1 MGVDYQTLS
10 VTAYGG
16 ISIIAWLM
24 MSLGAS
30 LLAFIF
36 VRPGRVLRRIGG
48 TPWHAPSLS
57 SRAARALIA
66 CGMMLA
72 LGWPQHW
79 AAASEATN
87 PTAVA
92 RAGAISYRPI
102 PAGSQLNIL
111 PADNSEL
118 AIESADSVALI
129 LKQKGFK
136 IDEAA
141 ALVVDVK
148 AVLVRGASLDQGPAP
163 AQGAQQG
170 AVRGDQYTNT
180 GKSPA
185 DDPLTRGN
193 LFSSEHGALLSPAN
207 PDPHHHHLLHVGIS
221 VYDRKTGW
229 YVWRGWADRDSP
241 QVSVESSIQQMI
253 LGLLAHFGENLPS
266 TELPLY

>member
-1 MGVDYQTLS
+1 MSMKAGRKGVDYQTLS

-48 TPWHAPSLS
+48 TPSHAPSLS
-57 SRAARALIA
+57 SQAARALIA

-72 LGWPQHW
+72 LGWPQHC

-92 RAGAISYRPI
+92 RAGATSYRPI

-118 AIESADSVALI
+118 ANESADSVALI

-141 ALVVDVK
+141 ALV
-148 AVLVRGASLDQGPAP
+148 
-163 AQGAQQG
+163 
-170 AVRGDQYTNT
+170 
-180 GKSPA
+180 
-185 DDPLTRGN
+185 
-193 LFSSEHGALLSPAN
+193 
-207 PDPHHHHLLHVGIS
+207 
-221 VYDRKTGW
+221 
-229 YVWRGWADRDSP
+229 
-241 QVSVESSIQQMI
+241 
-253 LGLLAHFGENLPS
+253 
-266 TELPLY
+266 